1 MERVERDIGGAWY
14 IKLRVLQVS
23 KSNSHDVTLVDVSR
37 ELTGIYKCE
46 VSAGSPSYH
55 TMIKRAKMEVVGK
68 YVRVSTVEIFFFN
81 FLPQSK
87 INCPVLGIVRN
98 IHAVLRSS

>member
-55 TMIKRAKMEVVGK
+55 TMIERAKMEVVGK